1 MEAVMLSDLSKVGL
15 LPRREIEGR
24 VAGPLIKAFF
34 EEFGEERV
42 RPVVEKVVSALG
54 EQAGADLA
62 KRSTGGNG
70 VEDFA
75 REYIFRGSR
84 PLGED
89 PEPGTLPHS
98 EHPLQEASRPGCS
111 VRSERGERYFSEGDA
126 IEFLLYERS
135 PDRLSL
141 DVVRCLFADMYRELG
156 LPELGY
162 LLSCG
167 RDFALIKGFNP
178 EMELKRTKTLMEGG
192 CCCDFR
198 IEMKKP

>member
-1 MEAVMLSDLSKVGL
+1 MLSDLSKVGL
-15 LPRREIEGR
+15 LARREIEAR

-34 EEFGEERV
+34 EEFGEEKA

-54 EQAGADLA
+54 EQTGADLA

-75 REYIFRGSR
+75 REYIFKGSR

-89 PEPGTLPHS
+89 PKSGILPHGGY
-98 EHPLQEASRPGCS
+98 PLLETSGSGCPVPG
-111 VRSERGERYFSEGDA
+111 ERGERYFSEGDA
-126 IEFLLYERS
+126 IGFLLYERS

-156 LPELGY
+156 LPQLGY

-178 EMELKRTKTLMEGG
+178 EMNLKRTKTLMEGG

-198 IEMKKP
+198 IEMKKF